1 MNDKRRPVSR
11 TKKMQSSSSGVS
23 DMERRRRAMPLK
35 RMRNFRNIP
44 GDSNLTERS
53 LQTGSNSGQQPGTS
67 DSIEAGQG
75 RPPIWCRSRSPKI
88 PNAAVPSSLVDTG
101 RTMEQVSYFQ
111 IASLLAFASAKLG
124 LPIISFIGS
133 FDHL

>member
-53 LQTGSNSGQQPGTS
+53 LQTGTNSGQQPGTK
-67 DSIEAGQG
+67 AF
-75 RPPIWCRSRSPKI
+75 KI
-88 PNAAVPSSLVDTG
+88 VSS
-101 RTMEQVSYFQ
+101 
-111 IASLLAFASAKLG
+111 
-124 LPIISFIGS
+124 
-133 FDHL
+133 

>member
-1 MNDKRRPVSR
+1 MRQKVKKSVSLLPEGEE
-11 TKKMQSSSSGVS
+11 KIIL
-23 DMERRRRAMPLK
+23 EIL
-35 RMRNFRNIP
+35 NFRN
-44 GDSNLTERS
+44 NLSIILIS
-53 LQTGSNSGQQPGTS
+53 LPGTS

-124 LPIISFIGS
+124 LLII
-133 FDHL
+133 

>member
-53 LQTGSNSGQQPGTS
+53 LQTGANSGQQPGTK
-67 DSIEAGQG
+67 E
-75 RPPIWCRSRSPKI
+75 
-88 PNAAVPSSLVDTG
+88 V
-101 RTMEQVSYFQ
+101 Q
-111 IASLLAFASAKLG
+111 IVYTVFPFK
-124 LPIISFIGS
+124 
-133 FDHL
+133 